1 MAVTLVAVAAVYLP
15 PRPLTVLHDVL
26 HLERQVRRA
35 IADFDRE
42 WTELN
47 QPTAHGDT

>member
-15 PRPLTVLHDVL
+15 PRPLTVLHVL